1 MASPKRR
8 YWAIRTDRYNKSL
21 LVSELRDGRLRQGW
35 GYDPSQDLQ
44 FVQAEIV
51 KGGTWWERLSE
62 TQKEVLPHLRM
73 LSSAQDSV
81 QLGDWI
87 LVPNLPEDGYF
98 FIAEV
103 TGKYYY
109 DPLTLSATED
119 INDLHKDYGH
129 VLPVRL
135 LTDQGVNKYAD
146 HVHASIRSTLRTPMR
161 MWNLDGY
168 GEVIEQLIAEYQTG
182 TDLSTAKSGEARLA
196 KAWETALSHASE
208 TLRERL
214 APELD
219 ARFQAA
225 EWEEP
230 IKKVLAN
237 LYPGTDVQWV
247 GGPQEYGA
255 DVIVQIPNYFG
266 GLPWLIVVQVKNYAG
281 EIGSAVLT
289 QLRAAYNCYSQR
301 GKLLSLIVMTTAE
314 KTSSDFLAAASLLSE
329 ELKVPVKI
337 VLRKEMMKMISEGL
351 ITKLA

>member
-1 MASPKRR
+1 
-8 YWAIRTDRYNKSL
+8 
-21 LVSELRDGRLRQGW
+21 LRQGW

-51 KGGTWWERLSE
+51 KGETWWERLSE

-87 LVPNLPEDGYF
+87 LVPNLPEDSYF
-98 FIAEV
+98 FIVEV
-103 TGKYYY
+103 TGHYYY
-109 DPLTLSATED
+109 DPLILSVTED
-119 INDLHKDYGH
+119 INELHKDYGH

-168 GEVIEQLIAEYQTG
+168 GEAIEQLIVAHQTG
-182 TDLSTAKSGEARLA
+182 MDLLTAKSGEARLA
-196 KAWETALSHASE
+196 RAWETALSQASDA
-208 TLRERL
+208 LRERL

-230 IKKVLAN
+230 IKMVLTN
-237 LYPGTDVQWV
+237 LYPGADVRWV
-247 GGPQEYGA
+247 GGPQEDGA
-255 DVIVQIPNYFG
+255 DLIVQIPNYFG
-266 GLPWLIVVQVKNYAG
+266 GPLPWLIVVQVKNYTG

-289 QLRAAYNCYSQR
+289 QLRRAYDRYSQE
-301 GKLLSLIVMTTAE
+301 GKVLSLIVMTTAE
-314 KTSSDFLAAASLLSE
+314 KTSSNFLLDASRLSE
-329 ELKVPVKI
+329 ELNVSVEI
-337 VLRKEMMKMISEGL
+337 VLRKEMIKIISEGL
-351 ITKLA
+351 EKNIINVHKTSL